1 MYQCSFQTYNFLGPH
16 ISVQLLIGPMVFILV
31 DCQHVKPRFS
41 VQWLT
46 VAGQGG
52 IKVICDGKFTNLFDF
67 AYSYFLAKISWLS
80 HHYVMHTSRPRGICL
95 LINNVPTLV
104 VGEEKLKDL
113 FEFLSFDVLI
123 KRGLQREEI
132 YSLAEEFAKKDH
144 THFDTFVVIFMSFCG
159 RCSEISC
166 ADGRNASLEHIMEE
180 FRASRCPSLRGKPKL
195 FFVQRFRG
203 TSSRVNNEYLFFESG
218 SFAEKDAMRMPCIP
232 ASERDS
238 CPEEADFLLVG
249 VTSTYPADQPIREP
263 ASLFIQ
269 VKDQSSFVTQ
279 EGGEGRLRILRGI
292 TYFLGG
298 KDGGQSSLTGQN
310 EGLLKINCQWG
321 RGGGEDH

>member
-1 MYQCSFQTYNFLGPH
+1 M
-16 ISVQLLIGPMVFILV
+16 
-31 DCQHVKPRFS
+31 
-41 VQWLT
+41 
-46 VAGQGG
+46 AGQGG
-52 IKVICDGKFTNLFDF
+52 IKVICDGKFTNLFDL

-80 HHYVMHTSRPRGICL
+80 HHYVMQTSRPRGICL

-123 KRGLQREEI
+123 KRGLQRDEI

-203 TSSRVNNEYLFFESG
+203 TSSRVNNECLFFESG

-249 VTSTYPADQPIREP
+249 VTSTYPVDQPIREP
-263 ASLFIQ
+263 ESLFIQ

-279 EGGEGRLRILRGI
+279 GGEEGRLRILRGI

-310 EGLLKINCQWG
+310 EGLLKINCQ
-321 RGGGEDH
+321 